1 MPAYKY
7 TLKSGKTLW
16 YANFYYTDWTGEK
29 SISANE
35 GSKHRGKQKIMRG
48 PFWISRAVQATYSFL
63 PSLQIIWKIWSIA

>member
-29 SISANE
+29 EA
-35 GSKHRGKQKIMRG
+35 
-48 PFWISRAVQATYSFL
+48 YL
-63 PSLQIIWKIWSIA
+63 